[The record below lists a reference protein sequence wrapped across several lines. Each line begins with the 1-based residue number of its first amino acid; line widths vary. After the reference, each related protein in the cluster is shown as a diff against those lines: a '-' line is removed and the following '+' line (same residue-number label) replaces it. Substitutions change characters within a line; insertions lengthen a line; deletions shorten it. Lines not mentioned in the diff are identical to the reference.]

1 MVVERVVGGVY
12 MSAIDRLYSS
22 TNKTIKKS
30 INIDDSL
37 YKKLMRF
44 TKKNYD
50 ATFSEVINV
59 CIEEYIYENKPYFY
73 EKPENETVTYR
84 SIMIRKENLSNLQKL
99 HKKTGISV
107 TRLLNCAVKEF
118 LEKYDNKR

>member
-1 MVVERVVGGVY
+1 
-12 MSAIDRLYSS
+12 MSAVDRLYSIN
-22 TNKTIKKS
+22 NKTVKKS

-37 YKKLMRF
+37 YKRLMRF

-50 ATFSEVINV
+50 ATFSEVMNV
-59 CIEEYIYENKPYFY
+59 CIEEYVYENKPYFY

-84 SIMIRKENLSNLQKL
+84 SIMIRKENLDNLQKL

>member
-1 MVVERVVGGVY
+1 
-12 MSAIDRLYSS
+12 MSAVNRLYSIN
-22 TNKTIKKS
+22 NKTVKKS

-37 YKKLMRF
+37 YKRLMNF

-50 ATFSEVINV
+50 ATFSEVINI
-59 CIEEYIYENKPYFY
+59 CIEEYISENKPSFY
-73 EKPENETVTYR
+73 EKPEFETVTYR
-84 SIMIRKENLSNLQKL
+84 SIMIRKENLTNLQKM

>member
-1 MVVERVVGGVY
+1 
-12 MSAIDRLYSS
+12 MSAEDRLYTI
-22 TNKTIKKS
+22 TNKNVKKS

-37 YKKLMRF
+37 YKRLMRF

-50 ATFSEVINV
+50 ATFSEVMNV
-59 CIEEYIYENKPYFY
+59 CIEEYVYENKPSFY

-84 SIMIRKENLSNLQKL
+84 SIMIRKENLDNLQKL

>member
-1 MVVERVVGGVY
+1 
-12 MSAIDRLYSS
+12 MSAVDRLYSIN
-22 TNKTIKKS
+22 NKTVKKS
-30 INIDDSL
+30 INFDDSL
-37 YKKLMRF
+37 YKRLMRF

-50 ATFSEVINV
+50 ATLSEVMNV
-59 CIEEYIYENKPYFY
+59 CTEEYVYENKPSFY
-73 EKPENETVTYR
+73 EKPGNETVTYR
-84 SIMIRKENLSNLQKL
+84 SIMIRKENLDNLQKL